1 MAKKLKKAAALLLA
15 LCMALSLSV
24 TAFAAEETEAV
35 VSNQVGDYL
44 AYDSDGNSG
53 AYTNVTLKTTEDGKV
68 TLSKTIQQT
77 GKDAFDITL
86 HVTTTEDLEVIKKAR
101 DAAIVIVMDV
111 SGSMQFAMDGGG
123 FCATCNN
130 DKYYTD
136 AYKCCHGGWQSAW
149 AVPGKL
155 DQNGDDHGDTRFALM
170 ESAVSVFLNDFA
182 DETGTAKRMVSMV
195 CYNDKVEKELG
206 WVNVTEAD
214 GMAAAQDVVAPGAL
228 AALTGGDTNTSLGL
242 HYANEYLKDAAVK
255 GIENT
260 YVLLLTDGAP
270 YTAIQYKADGT
281 INPRVSGVGYDCDL
295 TKAAADK
302 LKEDHKNT
310 EVYTVCFGYQGKEWT
325 ATHSIV
331 NGVLTGAD
339 KNFNIDELMADIAT
353 EGCFFRGENVNEF
366 KLSLGSI
373 VEETVSSG
381 AKLWT
386 VTDPM
391 GDYIDFDAVYG
402 APPAVFEDGIL
413 SWDLLA
419 EKPVSV
425 ENGIYTY
432 TMKYSITLNTKAEGF
447 EFDTLYPANK
457 ATSLEYALVENNE
470 LTDIKTDYFNVPT
483 VFATENKDF
492 TVTFKPGTASH
503 ICFLYIDK
511 ETGEVIYDSKIDFND
526 GDTSAEIPAKDGYIS
541 AVFIKQAQSGMIW
554 TAEEVDAETKND
566 IIESVKTNDKA
577 YKGHDAEV
585 FGEGNHD
592 LTYTNGKK
600 AKTKTVTYVF
610 TDSD

>member
-1 MAKKLKKAAALLLA
+1 MAKKLKKAVALLLA

-24 TAFAAEETEAV
+24 TAFAAEETEAGFA
-35 VSNQVGDYL
+35 NQIGDYL
-44 AYDSDGNSG
+44 SYDAEGNSG
-53 AYTNVTLKTTEDGKV
+53 NYTNVTLKTTEDGKV
-68 TLSKTIQQT
+68 TLSKTIEQT

-86 HVTTTEDLEVIKKAR
+86 QVTTTEDLEVIKKAR

-111 SGSMQFAMDGGG
+111 SGSMQFDMSGGG
-123 FCATCNN
+123 YCTKCGEY
-130 DKYYTD
+130 KPD
-136 AYKCCHGGWQSAW
+136 AYSICRGSGAVCDSSGWSNTW
-149 AVPGKL
+149 AQHDSLTALNVTPE
-155 DQNGDDHGDTRFALM
+155 HGDTRFTLM
-170 ESAVSVFLNDFA
+170 ENAVSAFLNEFA
-182 DETGTAKRMVSMV
+182 DNSGSNAKRMVSMV

-206 WVNVTEAD
+206 WVNVTETE
-214 GMAAAQDVVAPGAL
+214 GMNAAQAVVAEGAL
-228 AALTGGDTNTSLGL
+228 AALTGGDTNTALGL
-242 HYANEYLKDAAVK
+242 QRANEYLSEAAIED
-255 GIENT
+255 IENT

-270 YTAIQYKADGT
+270 YTAIRY
-281 INPRVSGVGYDCDL
+281 SGDSYSIAKVGYDCNL
-295 TKAAADK
+295 TTIAADK
-302 LKEDHKNT
+302 LKAKHEST
-310 EVYTVCFGYQGKEWT
+310 EVYTVCFGMQDKTWNSYD
-325 ATHSIV
+325 
-331 NGVLTGAD
+331 GVS
-339 KNFNIDELMADIAT
+339 FNIDELMNALAT
-353 EGCFFRGENVNEF
+353 DEDHFFRGENVDKFE
-366 KLSLGSI
+366 LSLGSI

-402 APPAVFEDGIL
+402 NHPAVFEDGIL
-413 SWDLLA
+413 SWDLLN

-432 TMKYSITLNTKAEGF
+432 AMTYSITLDTKGEGF
-447 EFDTLYPANK
+447 VFDQWYPANK
-457 ATSLEYALVENNE
+457 ATSLKYALVENNAIA
-470 LTDIKTDYFNVPT
+470 DVKTDYFNVPT

-492 TVTFKPGTASH
+492 TVTFEPGTASH

-541 AVFIKQAQSGMIW
+541 AVFIKQAQSGLIW
-554 TAEEVDAETKND
+554 AAEEVDAETKND

-577 YKGHDAEV
+577 YKGHNAV
-585 FGEGNHD
+585 VSGEGNHD

-610 TDSD
+610 TVSE